1 MSARSGDLPAS
12 VRHLVQSELAE
23 RWRVS
28 PRTLERWRSDG
39 TGPAWLQLNGRVVY
53 RIEDVEGF
61 ERLRLRRGGA
71 G

>member
-1 MSARSGDLPAS
+1 MSGRIGDLPEP

-28 PRTLERWRSDG
+28 PRTLERWRSAG
-39 TGPAWLQLNGRVVY
+39 TGPLWLQLNGRVVY
-53 RIEDVEGF
+53 RIEDIETF
-61 ERLRLRRGGA
+61 ERLRLRNGGA